1 MFYHHALL
9 LIDES
14 MRICHYFLLI
24 EFAFLLQP
32 ADMLSPNF
40 WIAFLRKSL
49 IYDFDPY
56 PQASDLL
63 HELQVEILCIL
74 SYSYF
79 LSPNRSSRIFSFSL
93 SLSLSP
99 SSFPSPYSSS
109 SSSSSP
115 LPPSLPPSIHPS
127 ILPPTDF
134 SPVNARM
141 RARGRRRKTHRR
153 SASNNAFVLG
163 FRSFGS
169 ASCFPDGG
177 GADFLDR

>member
-1 MFYHHALL
+1 
-9 LIDES
+9 

-115 LPPSLPPSIHPS
+115 LPPSLPPSIHPPS
-127 ILPPTDF
+127 NRLQPGSRTHARSRPAQEDAPAEREQQRLRAGLPLLRLRLVLP
-134 SPVNARM
+134 
-141 RARGRRRKTHRR
+141 RRRRR
-153 SASNNAFVLG
+153 RLPRPLSRAA
-163 FRSFGS
+163 
-169 ASCFPDGG
+169 A
-177 GADFLDR
+177 GAPAAI